1 MALLAAREA
10 AVVACVTVLVTATHQ
25 VVLDV
30 CRAELPQPL
39 PAFAAAARVGG
50 IIVDICHF
58 FNFAPHTNEVVFAL
72 HIRLHRHHVLL
83 HEVVLGTFCLTL
95 RTRVRGRIFEGI
107 GFFAAQAANDHVE
120 VAAFD
125 PSLLHVGREFVHWF
139 DGVAFAT
146 ENAVVRSGLL
156 LPRVCAFPTT

>member
-1 MALLAAREA
+1 MEM
-10 AVVACVTVLVTATHQ
+10 
-25 VVLDV
+25 
-30 CRAELPQPL
+30 
-39 PAFAAAARVGG
+39 
-50 IIVDICHF
+50 
-58 FNFAPHTNEVVFAL
+58 VFAL

-95 RTRVRGRIFEGI
+95 RTLVRGRIFEGI

-146 ENAVVRSGLL
+146 ENAVACPGLL
-156 LPRVCAFPTT
+156 LPPVCAFPTA